1 MNYLGSKTIETKRLI
16 LKAQTMDEQKYL
28 WSVLMMPEVNKY
40 YLAIPTFL
48 RDKLKDWN
56 KQEPYYM
63 ESMKHANDPDIF
75 RWSIFLK
82 EENKCIGRISCHK
95 ASDDYDDITDPEI
108 RGVGWYLD
116 SKYQGNGYGTEAAS
130 AMIDYMFNEINIKA
144 IRTGA
149 AIVNPASWKIME
161 KLGFKRLEETQ
172 MEQYTFLDD
181 LVECYQY
188 ILTKEMYY
196 EKNKYNSGN
205 RKL

>member
-28 WSVLMMPEVNKY
+28 WSVLMLPEVNRY

-48 RDKLKDWN
+48 RDKLKDWD

-63 ESMKHANDPDIF
+63 ESMKHANNPDIF
-75 RWSIFLK
+75 CWSIFLK
-82 EENKCIGRISCHK
+82 EDNKCIGRISCHR
-95 ASDDYDDITDPEI
+95 ASDDYDDINDPEI

-116 SKYQGNGYGTEAAS
+116 PKYQGNGYGTEAAS

-161 KLGFKRLEETQ
+161 KLGFKRL
-172 MEQYTFLDD
+172 DD
-181 LVECYQY
+181 S
-188 ILTKEMYY
+188 
-196 EKNKYNSGN
+196 SGN
-205 RKL
+205 TE

>member
-1 MNYLGSKTIETKRLI
+1 ML
-16 LKAQTMDEQKYL
+16 
-28 WSVLMMPEVNKY
+28 PEVNRY

-48 RDKLKDWN
+48 RDKLKDWD

-75 RWSIFLK
+75 CWSIFLK
-82 EENKCIGRISCHK
+82 EDNKCIGRISCHK
-95 ASDDYDDITDPEI
+95 ALDDYDDINDPEI
-108 RGVGWYLD
+108 CGVGWYLD
-116 SKYQGNGYGTEAAS
+116 PKYQGCGYGTEAAS
-130 AMIDYMFNEINIKA
+130 AMIDYMFNEVNIRV

-161 KLGFKRLEETQ
+161 KLGFKRLEETK
-172 MEQYTFLDD
+172 MGQYTFSDD

-196 EKNKYNSGN
+196 EKNKYYFSN
-205 RKL
+205 R